1 VSNTEVTARVWGL
14 PGLSA
19 QLSAFGILCGD
30 ANPVVGLVGIDR
42 DADLDIIRQSPE
54 LPLVALVAAERT
66 GDNARRIV
74 EAIELGVA
82 TVLPAD
88 APTSRIA
95 ATLIEVAAG
104 GEAGGG
110 YVHPFAAEMLVA
122 GLRARG
128 AARARFA
135 ITRRERE
142 VLELVVDGRTTAD
155 IAACLGIGF
164 HTAQTHMKNLF
175 RKLDVGSR
183 AAAASI
189 ALRHQ
194 LV

>member
-1 VSNTEVTARVWGL
+1 M
-14 PGLSA
+14 
-19 QLSAFGILCGD
+19 
-30 ANPVVGLVGIDR
+30 VGVVGIDR
-42 DADLDIIRQSPE
+42 DADLDIVRKSDD
-54 LPLVALVAAERT
+54 LPLLAIVAAEKS

-74 EAIELGVA
+74 EAVELGVA
-82 TVLPAD
+82 VVLPAD
-88 APTSRIA
+88 APARCVA
-95 ATLIEVAAG
+95 AALIELAAS
-104 GEAGGG
+104 GGG
-110 YVHPFAAEMLVA
+110 GGDVHPFTAEMLVR
-122 GLRARG
+122 GLRARS
-128 AARARFA
+128 AARTRFS

-155 IAACLGIGF
+155 IAMALGIGF

>member
-1 VSNTEVTARVWGL
+1 MWGL

-19 QLSAFGILCGD
+19 QLEQLGIRCGEKD
-30 ANPVVGLVGIDR
+30 PVVGLVGIDR
-42 DADLDIIRQSPE
+42 DADLDVIRQSPA
-54 LPLVALVAAERT
+54 LPLIAIVAAERT
-66 GDNARRIV
+66 PENARRVV

-82 TVLPAD
+82 AVLPAD
-88 APTSRIA
+88 EPVPQVAAALRELA
-95 ATLIEVAAG
+95 ATRTIGSAH
-104 GEAGGG
+104 
-110 YVHPFAAEMLVA
+110 VHPFTVAMLMD

-128 AARARFA
+128 AARAQFA

-155 IAACLGIGF
+155 IALCLGIGF
-164 HTAQTHMKNLF
+164 HTAQTHLKNLF

>member
-1 VSNTEVTARVWGL
+1 MSNTEVTARVWGL

-19 QLSAFGILCGD
+19 QLGSFGILCGD
-30 ANPVVGLVGIDR
+30 ANPMVGLVGIDR

-54 LPLVALVAAERT
+54 LPLVAVVATERT
-66 GDNARRIV
+66 ADNARRV
-74 EAIELGVA
+74 LEAVELGVA
-82 TVLPAD
+82 VALPSDVA
-88 APTSRIA
+88 TSGIA
-95 ATLIEVAAG
+95 AALIEVAANRG
-104 GEAGGG
+104 LGGG
-110 YVHPFAAEMLVA
+110 DVHPFTAQMLVA

-128 AARARFA
+128 AARARYA

-155 IAACLGIGF
+155 IAMCLGIGF
-164 HTAQTHMKNLF
+164 HTAQTHLKNLF

>member
-1 VSNTEVTARVWGL
+1 M
-14 PGLSA
+14 PGLSV
-19 QLSAFGILCGD
+19 QLRAYGVVCDGG
-30 ANPVVGLVGIDR
+30 APVVGVVGIDR
-42 DADLDIIRQSPE
+42 DADLDVIRQSPA
-54 LPLVALVAAERT
+54 LPLLAIVAAERT
-66 GDNARRIV
+66 ADTARRVV

-82 TVLPAD
+82 AVLPD
-88 APTSRIA
+88 DVPTPQIA
-95 ATLIEVAAG
+95 AVLIELAASG
-104 GEAGGG
+104 ACSDDS
-110 YVHPFAAEMLVA
+110 VHPFTAQMLVA
-122 GLRARG
+122 GLRARS

-155 IAACLGIGF
+155 IAMCLGIGF
-164 HTAQTHMKNLF
+164 HTAQTHLKNLF

-183 AAAASI
+183 AAAAST